1 MNAEKH
7 PISEKVAIGKA
18 NSKLILVGEH
28 AVVHGQPAIAIPFP
42 LIGAESVVEYVPGA
56 VKIDSEFYHG
66 PIESAP
72 KSIQGIASCIKATLD
87 ALDLPCQDLLIS
99 ISSSIP
105 PGKGLGSSA
114 SVAIAVIKSL
124 FEYAGVEYTKEE
136 VLRLANI
143 SETHAHGSPSG
154 IDPLTITSNSPVWF
168 EREKPIDYIKPN
180 GDFYFIVSD
189 TGRMAETRSAIAFV
203 SSYLCLF
210 QMEKPIHYIKPNG
223 DFYFIVADTGRMADT
238 RSAIESVTSLLK
250 KAPRKIQRNIE
261 RIGEITH
268 QVRQALEKA
277 SKQLLGQLLNEA
289 QKELE
294 ALGVSDAGLNRLIYY
309 ALQEGAL
316 GAKLTGGGNGG
327 CIVALARNEAHS
339 QQLSEKLKHFGA
351 QSVWP
356 FVLKNNDLND

>member
-66 PIESAP
+66 PLESAP
-72 KSIQGIASCIKATLD
+72 ENIQGIASCIKETLKV
-87 ALDLPCQDLLIS
+87 LELPCRDLLIS

-124 FEYAGVEYTKEE
+124 FEYADVDYTHEE
-136 VLRLANI
+136 ILRLANI
-143 SETHAHGSPSG
+143 SETHAHGAPSG
-154 IDPLTITSNSPVWF
+154 IDPLTITSDSPVWF
-168 EREKPIDYIKPN
+168 EREKPVDYIKP
-180 GDFYFIVSD
+180 
-189 TGRMAETRSAIAFV
+189 
-203 SSYLCLF
+203 
-210 QMEKPIHYIKPNG
+210 KG

-238 RSAIESVTSLLK
+238 RSAIDSVTDLLK
-250 KAPRKIQRNIE
+250 KAPKKIQRNIE

-268 QVRQALEKA
+268 QARQALEKA

-327 CIVALARNEAHS
+327 CIVALAKNEAHS
-339 QQLSEKLKHFGA
+339 QQLTEKLKRFGA

-356 FVLKNNDLND
+356 FVLKNDD